1 MTTSTTPRIGWLGL
15 GAMGEPMARIGARA
29 GLPIKGFDVD
39 PRRRSIVEPN
49 FTFVDSVAEAATD
62 VEVLAV
68 MVTSRDQVESV
79 LFGADPAVDA
89 LAAGSVVVVM
99 STVGPSAVQQWS
111 ERLTPRGICLVDA
124 PVSGGVSRAEIGELL
139 VMVSGSDADVAI
151 VRPLLDAVA
160 KVAPVV
166 GPNPGDGQRFK
177 LVNQLLCGVHIA
189 AAAEALAFAEALHVD
204 VGAAREL
211 LQHGA
216 AASFVMGDRGVRMVS
231 HDYDDVRSAL
241 NIWVKDMALV
251 TDAAAEL
258 GYRSPLADLT
268 SRLFVEG
275 REAGLG
281 ALDDA
286 SLIEVFR
293 RETTAVVGGL
303 TLREGEP

>member
-1 MTTSTTPRIGWLGL
+1 MITNTTPRIGWLGL
-15 GAMGEPMARIGARA
+15 GAMGEPMARIAARA

-39 PRRRSIVEPN
+39 PKKRSIVESN
-49 FTFVDSVAEAATD
+49 FTFVDNVAAAATD
-62 VEVLAV
+62 VEILAV

-79 LFGADPAVDA
+79 LFGAESAVGA
-89 LAAGSVVVVM
+89 LAAGSVVLVM
-99 STVGPSAVQQWS
+99 STVGPSAVQDWAG
-111 ERLTPRGICLVDA
+111 RLEAIGVCLVDA

-151 VRPLLDAVA
+151 VKPLLDAVA
-160 KVAPVV
+160 KVAPTV
-166 GPNPGDGQRFK
+166 GANPGDGQRFK

-204 VGAAREL
+204 VRAAWEL

-216 AASFVMGDRGVRMVS
+216 ANSFVLGDRGVRMVS

-251 TDAAAEL
+251 TNAAEEL

-268 SRLFVEG
+268 SKLFVEG
-275 REAGLG
+275 RAAGLG

-286 SLIEVFR
+286 ALIEVFR
-293 RETTAVVGGL
+293 TH
-303 TLREGEP
+303 REGES